1 MPPMCRPGRVCEGLP
16 GSRRTLAPRSDD
28 HIVRAPGKAN
38 RVPLYGTR
46 FARVLADREHG
57 TRRRLDAIEP
67 VVALEDAHAHDAV
80 EPIWRGRDERNLLR
94 SHHERRLT
102 RLGRG
107 LEPTGRAD
115 LHYAEADLALE
126 LVGPA
131 QKACH
136 ERRSGPLVGLLWR
149 GDLLDAP
156 SIHDDD
162 AIGQG
167 HGLGLIVSDQDGG
180 RA

>member
-80 EPIWRGRDERNLLR
+80 EPIWRGRNQRNLLR
-94 SHHERRLT
+94 PHDKRRIT
-102 RLGRG
+102 RGCRRFA
-107 LEPTGRAD
+107 PTARSD
-115 LHYAEADLALE
+115 LY
-126 LVGPA
+126 
-131 QKACH
+131 
-136 ERRSGPLVGLLWR
+136 
-149 GDLLDAP
+149 
-156 SIHDDD
+156 
-162 AIGQG
+162 
-167 HGLGLIVSDQDGG
+167 
-180 RA
+180 

>member
-46 FARVLADREHG
+46 FARVLADREHD
-57 TRRRLDAIEP
+57 TRWRLDAIEP

-80 EPIWRGRDERNLLR
+80 EPIWRGRDKRNLLR
-94 SHHERRLT
+94 SHHERRVT
-102 RLGRG
+102 RGGRRLGPTARG
-107 LEPTGRAD
+107 NPHHAQ
-115 LHYAEADLALE
+115 ADLALE

-131 QKACH
+131 QKARH
-136 ERRSGPLVGLLWR
+136 ERRS
-149 GDLLDAP
+149 
-156 SIHDDD
+156 
-162 AIGQG
+162 
-167 HGLGLIVSDQDGG
+167 
-180 RA
+180 